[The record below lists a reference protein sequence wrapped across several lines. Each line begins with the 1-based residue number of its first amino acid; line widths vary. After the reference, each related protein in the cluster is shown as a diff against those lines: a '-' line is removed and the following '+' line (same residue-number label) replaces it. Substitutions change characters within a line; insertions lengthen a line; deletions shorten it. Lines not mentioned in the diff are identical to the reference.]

1 MVFKIKKAPYLKF
14 WKSNVSNMM
23 FHVVLALIPAMLF
36 SFYLYGLD
44 AVIIV
49 VTSIATMLFTEFL
62 YCKVTKIEVPTYNY
76 STLVSAIIYA
86 LILPNDMPIVYV
98 VIGAFFGIYVGKL
111 IFGGLGANIF
121 NPAGVARIFVVLSF
135 GAHLAYNVPA
145 IVDTVATAT
154 PLAIVKTNVLSLD
167 VLNSYSLWDMFVGTI
182 PGSIGETS
190 AIAILLGA
198 FWLII
203 QRVADFRKM
212 ISMVGAVAFLS
223 AVAAVTAGMPVLD
236 YVLMNVLS
244 GGLLFGAVFMI
255 TDPVSAPLTA
265 PSRIIYATLAGFLTF
280 FIRIFGGFP
289 EGVVLA
295 ILFMNVFTPAL
306 DYHLFSTTTF
316 NRKWFIS
323 YGAIIVIATIITVV
337 GVQGM

>member
-14 WKSNVSNMM
+14 WKSSVSNMM
-23 FHVVLALIPAMLF
+23 IHVVIALMPAMLF

-49 VTSIATMLFTEFL
+49 ATSVASMLLTEFI
-62 YCKVTKIEVPTYNY
+62 YCKVTKVDVTIYNN
-76 STLVSAIIYA
+76 STLVSALIYA
-86 LILPNDMPIVYV
+86 LILPNDMPVIYV
-98 VIGAFFGIYVGKL
+98 VIGAVFGILIGKL

-121 NPAGVARIFVVLSF
+121 NPAGVARVFVILSF
-135 GAHLAYNVPA
+135 GAHLAYNVPE
-145 IVDTVATAT
+145 IIDTVASAT
-154 PLAIVKTNVLSLD
+154 PLGIIKTDVLSLD
-167 VLNSYSLWDMFVGTI
+167 VLNTYSLWDMTVGTI

-190 AIAILLGA
+190 AIAILIGA
-198 FWLII
+198 LWLII
-203 QRVADFRKM
+203 QKVADWRKM
-212 ISMVGAVAFLS
+212 VAMVGGVAYLS
-223 AVAAVTAGMPVLD
+223 LVTALVAGLPVVD
-236 YVLMNVLS
+236 YVLMNVVS

-255 TDPVSAPLTA
+255 TDPVSAPLTQ
-265 PSRIIYATLAGFLTF
+265 PSRVIYAMLAGFLTY
-280 FIRIFGGFP
+280 FIRMFGGYP

-316 NRKWFIS
+316 SKKWFIS
-323 YGAIIVIATIITVV
+323 MGVIITIATIITVV